1 MSMSTVQ
8 STLSTLKTCQGDI
21 NTAMDIVT
29 EVALDLVE
37 AQGRDDD
44 QNKLQG
50 MMMEC
55 AKLDS
60 DMTCFMEAVQTV
72 TAQVTQDPDV
82 ILSLKSSFQTEFEA
96 LKSRVSDLN
105 SHTKVVAFKNSV
117 KKILDQE
124 KQSEGGDDE
133 EQDEEITVTQSQPN
147 YTCPLTQVEMVNPV
161 KNRKC
166 QHHYDESAVLAMI
179 QRQQKNHK
187 KFRCPVVGCGN
198 QDVNP
203 EDLLPDPILK
213 RKIQAHK
220 RQNSK
225 T

>member
-105 SHTKVVAFKNSV
+105 SHTKVVAFKNS
-117 KKILDQE
+117 
-124 KQSEGGDDE
+124 QSEGGDDE